1 MNIAENAEAKMIKR
15 QAEQQQAQQQ
25 QLEQQAQ
32 VAQQMEQM
40 RQQFELL
47 LQQNKLASEEKQSQ
61 IESTRFAQQQ
71 DVDQNNIADANER
84 DAIRLEFELYKFDKE
99 YQLKEMELTLKYN
112 ANSEKL
118 KVELDK
124 LKQIK
129 DIEMKKLQDTL
140 NLKNKEISI
149 KKSQK
154 KK

>member
-1 MNIAENAEAKMIKR
+1 
-15 QAEQQQAQQQ
+15 
-25 QLEQQAQ
+25 
-32 VAQQMEQM
+32 
-40 RQQFELL
+40 
-47 LQQNKLASEEKQSQ
+47 
-61 IESTRFAQQQ
+61 
-71 DVDQNNIADANER
+71 
-84 DAIRLEFELYKFDKE
+84 
-99 YQLKEMELTLKYN
+99 MELTLKYN